1 MTSIFAH
8 RTSKL
13 LKLEDF
19 KEVRKQAR
27 NFREYFQEIREKLLH
42 ELQLHSHPQVPL
54 VLEQDQLPK
63 GSQDFEN
70 PVQTLG
76 DGHRVTQTEP
86 LVDVDEQSGHETSGN
101 NKHGRSGDK
110 RKRTEDNEKQAAKR
124 TKMV

>member
-1 MTSIFAH
+1 
-8 RTSKL
+8 
-13 LKLEDF
+13 
-19 KEVRKQAR
+19 
-27 NFREYFQEIREKLLH
+27 
-42 ELQLHSHPQVPL
+42 

-86 LVDVDEQSGHETSGN
+86 LVDVDEQGGRN
-101 NKHGRSGDK
+101 KKHGSRSGDK

-124 TKMV
+124 TKMVWSQ